1 MATSLDKTEKNH
13 TQPKNKKRK
22 SILFRTTFL
31 SWMIVV
37 FTVVIFVLF
46 MIPYQRAQLLGE
58 MIARAKV
65 TFTSIAQVTVTSIL
79 LEDYS
84 TVVDHCTTVLKENP
98 SILYAV
104 ITRHD
109 GFSLVHTKK
118 NWSQEQLAGMW
129 TPTQQDFPKKGH
141 FIQSS
146 LVKQTVFHQSF
157 HFTYSGIDWGWIHIG
172 LSPEAFYADLK
183 SLYFRTLW
191 ISLLSITVGMAASY
205 SFARNLSKPIL
216 LLDQVTRRVG
226 AGDLSASV
234 EISTGDEVENLA
246 NSFNL
251 MTQALLKSKKELES
265 THKKLLETARS
276 VGMAEVATGILHNV
290 GNVLNSVGVTTASI
304 KTRATNSRSHH
315 ITRITDQLI
324 EHKDDLGTFITTQ
337 DRGKKLTT
345 FLQTLSEHITK
356 EQVDLIKDIDTLAK
370 HINHITEIVN
380 LQQSY
385 SKTVG
390 MVESVSISE
399 LMEDAI
405 RINYDGLVR
414 HRVEIKREFDP
425 LPPVML
431 DCHKVLQILLN
442 MVNNA
447 KHALATSDQKN
458 RLINARIFKTDDG
471 YFHVEVADN
480 GAGISEE
487 NMTRIFNYGFTTR
500 KDGHG
505 FGLHSGALNA
515 KEMGGSINVYSEGP
529 GKGAT
534 FTLGLPFTPGPDQNG

>member
-1 MATSLDKTEKNH
+1 MTTSLDKTEKNH

-58 MIARAKV
+58 MIARSKV

-84 TVVDHCTTVLKENP
+84 TVVDHCTTVLKKNP
-98 SILYAV
+98 SILYVV

-109 GFSLVHTKK
+109 GFSLVHTKE

-129 TPTQQDFPKKGH
+129 IPTKKDLPKKGQ

-226 AGDLSASV
+226 AGDLSARV

-246 NSFNL
+246 NSFNR
-251 MTQALLKSKKELES
+251 MTQALLKSKEELES
-265 THKKLLETARS
+265 THKKLLETARN

-290 GNVLNSVGVTTASI
+290 GNVLNSVGVAIASI
-304 KTRATNSRSHH
+304 KNRANNSRSHH
-315 ITRITDQLI
+315 ISRITDQLK
-324 EHKDDLGTFITTQ
+324 EHEDDLGTFITTQ

-356 EQVDLIKDIDTLAK
+356 EQADLIKDIDTLTK
-370 HINHITEIVN
+370 HIHHITEIVN

-390 MVESVSISE
+390 MVASVSISE

-414 HRVEIKREFDP
+414 HGVEIKREFDT
-425 LPPVML
+425 LPPVMI
-431 DCHKVLQILLN
+431 DRHKVLQILLN

-447 KHALATSDQKN
+447 NHALSASDQNN
-458 RLINARIFKTDDG
+458 RLINTRIFKTDDG
-471 YFHVEVADN
+471 YFHVEVSDN

-487 NMTRIFNYGFTTR
+487 NIARIFNYGFTT
-500 KDGHG
+500 KKNGHG

-534 FTLGLPFTPGPDQNG
+534 FTLELPFTQGQHKNG

>member
-1 MATSLDKTEKNH
+1 MDIIEAV
-13 TQPKNKKRK
+13 KKRK

-58 MIARAKV
+58 MVTRAKV

-98 SILYAV
+98 SILYV
-104 ITRHD
+104 VITKRDGITRHD
-109 GFSLVHTKK
+109 GLSLVHTKDK
-118 NWSQEQLAGMW
+118 WSQEQLDGLW
-129 TPTQQDFPKKGH
+129 KPTKEILPKKGQ
-141 FIQSS
+141 FIWSD
-146 LVKQTVFHQSF
+146 LVHQEVFHQTF
-157 HFTYSGIDWGWIHIG
+157 HFAYSGIDWGWIHIG

-191 ISLLSITVGMAASY
+191 ISLLSIAVGMAASY
-205 SFARNLSKPIL
+205 SFARRLSKPIL
-216 LLDQVTRRVG
+216 ILDQVTRRVG
-226 AGDLSASV
+226 AGDLSARV

-246 NSFNL
+246 NSFNR
-251 MTQALLKSKKELES
+251 MTQALLKSQKELES
-265 THKKLLETARS
+265 THKKLVDTARN

-304 KTRATNSRSHH
+304 KTRANDSRAHH
-315 ITRITDQLI
+315 ISRITDQLI

-337 DRGKKLTT
+337 DRGKKLIT

-356 EQVDLIKDIDTLAK
+356 EQVDLIKDIDTLTK

-390 MVESVSISE
+390 MVESVSIIE
-399 LMEDAI
+399 LIDDAI
-405 RINYDGLVR
+405 RINEDDLVR
-414 HRVEIKREFDP
+414 HSVEIKREFDH
-425 LPPVML
+425 LPHVML
-431 DCHKVLQILLN
+431 DSHKVLQILLN

-447 KHALATSDQKN
+447 KHALSASDQEN
-458 RLINARIFKTDDG
+458 RLLNARIFKTDDG
-471 YFHVEVADN
+471 YFRVEVSDN
-480 GAGISEE
+480 GVGISEE
-487 NMTRIFNYGFTTR
+487 NIARIFNYGFTT
-500 KDGHG
+500 KKNGHG

-534 FTLGLPFTPGPDQNG
+534 FTLELPFTPGPDQNG